1 MEKKEDEKEKE
12 AAKEKTRISKV
23 MSMSEAKEKAR
34 KDRDTMAYLAREQK
48 KASKAREVEARA
60 IKRKWESVQLKAD
73 KLKLPNT
80 KKGLVNI
87 FERRWVE
94 GIKERF
100 KKVCDADFTYK
111 PEMGGHSDSI
121 VKLVEWRHPMY
132 DDDEEED
139 SDEEEDEGD
148 HNQQARIMSDKVLFG
163 CAEAAFPDWIQVDV
177 AAVKDSGKVYG
188 TVKVTVDMRGGKRT
202 KHH

>member
-1 MEKKEDEKEKE
+1 ERAPEKAPEKAPERAPEKAPKKSKKPPSMPTPFSIFTKEWHASSGFVGTFAEKSKACSVAWKALSEDASLDLKKRHEVALEEWKEEMKAWKDANPEAAKEHEEKE

-87 FERRWVE
+87 FERR
-94 GIKERF
+94 
-100 KKVCDADFTYK
+100 
-111 PEMGGHSDSI
+111 
-121 VKLVEWRHPMY
+121 
-132 DDDEEED
+132 
-139 SDEEEDEGD
+139 
-148 HNQQARIMSDKVLFG
+148 
-163 CAEAAFPDWIQVDV
+163 
-177 AAVKDSGKVYG
+177 
-188 TVKVTVDMRGGKRT
+188 
-202 KHH
+202 